1 MLKLEPCSAC
11 NVSVEVSAAGYQTKV
26 VYLEDS
32 DLNGVIEVELVLE
45 AAETYD
51 VPKSGYVILAAF
63 GIIVGVAAIVSMMKK
78 KMQ

>member
-1 MLKLEPCSAC
+1 M
-11 NVSVEVSAAGYQTKV
+11 
-26 VYLEDS
+26 VYLKDS
-32 DLNGVIEVELVLE
+32 DLNGVVEVELVLE

-63 GIIVGVAAIVSMMKK
+63 GIIVGVAAIVSVMKK